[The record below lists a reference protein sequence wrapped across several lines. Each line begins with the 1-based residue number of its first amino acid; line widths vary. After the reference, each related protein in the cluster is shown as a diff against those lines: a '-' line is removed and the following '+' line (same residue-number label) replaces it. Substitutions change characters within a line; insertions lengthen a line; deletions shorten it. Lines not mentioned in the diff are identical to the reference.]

1 MAVTSADLVA
11 YRAATR
17 PKTDATANVGG
28 AIDNLRYHDFT
39 QLQANDTLY
48 VKSTSASDTQN
59 VTVAVR
65 DTAGVIQQVTVG
77 VNGTTGADLSGLGTV
92 ERVLDVELASAA
104 IGTITIG
111 RGSLAVPGVA
121 VRTIPPGKRGFG
133 VLFYDS
139 VSTTSERKVTEKV
152 FWKNEHGSL
161 ALTNA
166 KVRIV
171 TGGDPAGVMKMAIED
186 AKGDSSTLG
195 TRLADNTALGLSFV
209 DDNVQQ
215 AVPSDQLGAG
225 ENIGVWLEMTLAANN
240 APIRNTVTLELA
252 GASA

>member
-1 MAVTSADLVA
+1 MPVVSTDLVA
-11 YRAATR
+11 YRAANR
-17 PKTDATANVGG
+17 PTTDAATVGG

-39 QLQANDTLY
+39 QLAANDTLY
-48 VKSTSASDTQN
+48 VKSTSGSDTQN
-59 VTVAVR
+59 VTVKVR

-92 ERVLDVELASAA
+92 ERVLDVELASPA
-104 IGTITIG
+104 IGTITVG
-111 RGSLAVPGVA
+111 RGSLAVPGTA

-133 VLFYDS
+133 ILFYDS

-161 ALTNA
+161 SLTNA

-171 TGGDPAGVMKMAIED
+171 TGGDPAGVMRMAIED

-195 TRLADNTALGLSFV
+195 NRLADNTALGLTFV
-209 DDNVQQ
+209 DDNDQED
-215 AVPSDQLGAG
+215 VPSGALGAG

-240 APIRNTVTLELA
+240 APIRSTVTLELA